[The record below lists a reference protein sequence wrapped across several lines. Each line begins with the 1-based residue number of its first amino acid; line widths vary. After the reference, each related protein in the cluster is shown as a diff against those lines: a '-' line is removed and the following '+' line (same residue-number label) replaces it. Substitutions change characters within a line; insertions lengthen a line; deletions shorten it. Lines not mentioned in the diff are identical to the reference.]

1 MVAAIVSIVVAL
13 IGFFSAKKAGAT
25 SAQAGLVAAAAGAG
39 SYYVATQT
47 DWGKSFF
54 GDADKK
60 MIPLMK
66 DGVEVKDSN
75 GNKVMV
81 PEGST
86 VAVDGNNMT
95 VTSPSGDVWKS
106 TLDAAGG
113 VLKSWGGTG
122 TAAVIGAGAV
132 ASSSSLQKY
141 LPWVIGGVVAFMV
154 LK

>member
-1 MVAAIVSIVVAL
+1 MSAIIAAVIIAL
-13 IGFFSAKKAGAT
+13 ISYFTSKKAGAS
-25 SAQAGLVAAAAGAG
+25 SAQAGAIAAGAGLG

-54 GDADKK
+54 SDADAK
-60 MIPLMK
+60 MVPLMNE
-66 DGVEVKDSN
+66 GQPVLDSK

-86 VAVDGNNMT
+86 VSKNGNNLT
-95 VTSPSGDVWKS
+95 VTSPSGSVWTS
-106 TLDAAGG
+106 ALDAAGG

-122 TAAVIGAGAV
+122 TAAVIGAGAL

-141 LPWVIGGVVAFMV
+141 IPWALGAVALLMV
-154 LK
+154 LR